1 MSPRRQS
8 PDDQVASGWRKL
20 EKVPRKFGLAR
31 RLGITSDGFELTPF
45 NRLAR
50 THSLMVAADTLLAI
64 AMADSIFFNIDPA
77 DARSRVL
84 FFLLLTMAPFAV
96 IAPFVG
102 PAIDQAKGGR
112 RLMIMASAGLR
123 AIVAFLMIRHLDS
136 LLLFPEA
143 FTMLVLGKAY
153 HISKSAIVPVTVDD
167 EDALVE
173 ANSRLSLLSGASGL
187 LFGIPG
193 GLLSLIGGSQWVLGF
208 AVVVL
213 IAAVVMG
220 SRITDTRVVDA
231 PVDEVEKAEL
241 RGPGIV
247 LALSAMSL
255 YKGVI
260 GFLTFLL
267 AFELRGGDPK
277 ELLGKS
283 GALGRSIR
291 DALGEPPLN
300 FSVGSPTWH
309 FGLVVGMGVLGSLA
323 GAMAAPRLRQT
334 IREERILTSVMAL
347 AAGCGVLAA
356 LSGGLMGAII
366 ASTGV
371 SVGSSAGKLSFDSIV
386 QRDAPDANYGRSF
399 AKFETRFQLLW
410 VIGAVIAVVVP
421 MGDRL
426 GFLLVA
432 ATAAFAAISYSVG
445 GVFTGNWSA
454 AALRDRLA
462 ARARAGRGGDLD
474 DVDGFDPDLVSDSVG
489 AGPDGVKAPRPARRP
504 TRTATAEGSRRW
516 QSGSPDDPVTVI
528 QPTLLDPTAE
538 FPVVRRPAVD
548 GDADITEELEAPVP
562 PGGQDELPGMGE
574 ADGD

>member
-1 MSPRRQS
+1 MSPRR
-8 PDDQVASGWRKL
+8 PDSDEQVPSGWRKL
-20 EKVPRKFGLAR
+20 DKVPRSFGLAR
-31 RLGITSDGFELTPF
+31 RLGLTSDGFELTPF

-50 THSLMVAADTLLAI
+50 THSLMVAADTLLTI

-84 FFLLLTMAPFAV
+84 FFLLLTMAPFAI

-102 PAIDQAKGGR
+102 PAIDRAKGGR
-112 RLMIMASAGLR
+112 RLVIMTSAGLR

-143 FTMLVLGKAY
+143 FTMMVLGKAY
-153 HISKSAIVPVTVDD
+153 HISKSAVVPLTVDD

-173 ANSRLSLLSGASGL
+173 ANSRLSLLSGASGFA
-187 LFGIPG
+187 FGIPG
-193 GLLSLIGGSQWVLGF
+193 GLLSLLGGSQWVLGF

-213 IAAVVMG
+213 IAAVIMG
-220 SRITDTRVVDA
+220 SRITGTRVVDA
-231 PVDEVEKAEL
+231 PVDDAEKAEL
-241 RGPGIV
+241 RGSGIV

-277 ELLGKS
+277 ELLGQS

-291 DALGEPPLN
+291 DALGEATLN

-309 FGLVVGMGVLGSLA
+309 FGLVVGMGVVGSLA
-323 GAMAAPRLRQT
+323 GALAAPRLRQT

-356 LSGGLMGAII
+356 LSGGLAGAVI

-399 AKFETRFQLLW
+399 ARFETRFQVTW

-421 MGDRL
+421 MGARL

-432 ATAAFAAISYSVG
+432 ATAAFAAVSYSVG

-462 ARARAGRGGDLD
+462 ARARVGRASLEDAE
-474 DVDGFDPDLVSDSVG
+474 GFDPDLVSDSVG
-489 AGPDGVKAPRPARRP
+489 SGPDGGGVTEPARRATQ
-504 TRTATAEGSRRW
+504 TRTAEGSRRW
-516 QSGSPDDPVTVI
+516 QSGSSDDPVTVI

-538 FPVVRRPAVD
+538 FPVV
-548 GDADITEELEAPVP
+548 GQTGGNTDITDELDVP
-562 PGGQDELPGMGE
+562 GARDGQGELPGMG
-574 ADGD
+574 DPTS